1 LSASVPELSVV
12 IPAFNEQG
20 RLPRTLDRVRAFLD
34 TQGRPYEILV
44 VDDGS
49 SDATVAAAREAGGQ
63 RLTVLSNGANRGKGY
78 SVRQGMLAARGAR
91 RLMTDADLSTPIE
104 ELPRL
109 HARMDEGFDV
119 VIASRA
125 LPLSRIEVR
134 QGAFRENMGRAFN
147 LLVRALVLPGLR
159 DTQCGFKLFSAAAA
173 QAAFSRSR
181 LDGFA
186 FDVEALF
193 IARRQ
198 GFRVAELPV
207 VWRNDAASRVSSWKG
222 FVAFADLLRIRAHGL
237 RGRYS
242 GDRAGEL

>member
-1 LSASVPELSVV
+1 MSAAGETRPDLSVV
-12 IPAFNEQG
+12 IPAYNEAE
-20 RLPRTLDRVRAFLD
+20 RLPRTLERVRDYLD
-34 TQGRPYEILV
+34 GRGRSYELLV

-49 SDATVAAAREAGGQ
+49 TDDTVARAREAGGP
-63 RLTVLSNGANRGKGY
+63 RLQVLGGEGNRGKGHA
-78 SVRQGMLAARGAR
+78 VRRGMLAARGAR

-109 HARMDEGFDV
+109 AARMDEGYEV

-125 LPLSRIEVR
+125 LSDSRIEVR
-134 QGAFRENMGRAFN
+134 QGAFRENMGRVFN
-147 LLVRALVLPGLR
+147 GLVRVAVVPGLH

-173 QAAFSRSR
+173 EAAFSRCR

-193 IARRQ
+193 VARKL

-207 VWRNDAASRVSSWKG
+207 VWRNDAASRVGVWRG
-222 FVAFADLLRIRAHGL
+222 FTAFLDVLAVRWNDL
-237 RGRYS
+237 RGRY
-242 GDRAGEL
+242 RETL